1 MKKTTITKYVAGKWE
16 CWKDEKYSHWYIG
29 ETGTNTYLAQTYS
42 EANARLIV
50 AAKEMY
56 ELLKFFAYPEE
67 PYTARTVEVSN
78 KVWKLLRHIDGE
90 EAEA

>member
-1 MKKTTITKYVAGKWE
+1 MKKTTVTKYVAGKWE

-56 ELLKFFAYPEE
+56 KLMKIWVNVQAQPMLRDAKAQAEELLAQ
-67 PYTARTVEVSN
+67 
-78 KVWKLLRHIDGE
+78 IDGE
-90 EAEA
+90 QVEA